1 MAEQAVSRARG
12 ARSPSVPKTRKTRVS
27 AGSVILRVSIH
38 AVVIALC
45 ALTLFPVFWM
55 FSTAFKPPKEIFTPT
70 VQLIAPHPT
79 FANYPQAF
87 RLEPVAWWF
96 LNSAVIAVAITLGK
110 LAVSIPAAYAFAR
123 CRFPLKRILFALV
136 LGTMIVPYA
145 STLVPN
151 YVLIAKFGWINTSQ
165 GVIVPSIAFTG
176 FNIFLLRQY
185 MLSLPQELSDAARID
200 GAGPWTTLTQMVFPL
215 VRPAVAAVTI
225 LSFLSA
231 WNLYLWPLLVLNDT
245 KAKTLS
251 VGMQYF
257 AANQEGVQ
265 QWGPLMAAATLATL
279 PPLLLYIV
287 AQRAIISAFVTSG
300 SKG

>member
-1 MAEQAVSRARG
+1 MVEQSVPLASEM
-12 ARSPSVPKTRKTRVS
+12 RSPTVPEKRKTS
-27 AGSVILRVSIH
+27 ISTGSVVLRVGIH

-70 VQLIAPHPT
+70 VQLIASHPT
-79 FANYPQAF
+79 FANYHQAF

-96 LNSAVIAVAITLGK
+96 LNSAIIAVAITVGK
-110 LAVSIPAAYAFAR
+110 LAISIPAAYAFAR
-123 CRFPLKRILFALV
+123 CRFPLKRVLFALV

-185 MLSLPQELSDAARID
+185 MLSLPQELFDAARID
-200 GAGPWTTLTQMVFPL
+200 GAGPWTTLSQMVFPL

-251 VGMQYF
+251 VGIQYF
-257 AANQEGVQ
+257 VANQEGVQ